1 MGRTGSAL
9 DNAVAEAFNSTLEFE
24 LLRHRGFGTRAGAR
38 RAVAEW
44 IDEYNLV
51 RRHSTAGMLSPVA
64 YEQARA
70 RAVPARSPRPAA

>member
-9 DNAVAEAFNSTLEFE
+9 DNAVAEAFNSTLEVE

>member
-9 DNAVAEAFNSTLEFE
+9 DNAVAEAFNSTMEFE
-24 LLRHRGFGTRAGAR
+24 LLRHRRFGTRGGAR

-44 IDEYNLV
+44 IYEYDLV

-70 RAVPARSPRPAA
+70 RAVPARPPRPAA